1 MVSQNVW
8 VCISVVVFFAGFG
21 IGYTVLQNTSILMP
35 QNMQTM
41 HQWMQNSQFRNQM
54 MQYLTQNPQQ
64 MNQWMIQDPTHI
76 EQMSKDMNENHE
88 FMTKMMSAI
97 INDPQLRLQMLGHM
111 TENQEVMQ
119 QMRELMQTGNMTSG
133 PMMGQYP

>member
-8 VCISVVVFFAGFG
+8 VCISVVVFFAGLS
-21 IGYTVLQNTSILMP
+21 IGYTVLQNTAIIMP

-41 HQWMQNSQFRNQM
+41 HQWMQ
-54 MQYLTQNPQQ
+54 
-64 MNQWMIQDPTHI
+64 
-76 EQMSKDMNENHE
+76 NHE

-119 QMRELMQTGNMTSG
+119 QMRELMQTGNITSG
-133 PMMGQYP
+133 PMMEQYP